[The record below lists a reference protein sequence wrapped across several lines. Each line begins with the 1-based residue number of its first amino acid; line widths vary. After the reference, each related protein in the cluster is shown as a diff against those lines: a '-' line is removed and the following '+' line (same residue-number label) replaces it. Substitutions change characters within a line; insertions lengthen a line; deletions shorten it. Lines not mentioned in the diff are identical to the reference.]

1 MLPVISTE
9 NLADFID
16 VFCETGFFSPEEME
30 EICVA
35 GAAVGLQPKLHVNQL
50 NSIGA
55 IEIGIKNNAL
65 SLDHLETL
73 SEEEITLLGDFKGCS
88 TLLPTAAFFLRMTF
102 QPARKL
108 INAGAAVTLASDYNP
123 GSSPSGNMNFVTALS
138 CIQMKML
145 PEEVINA
152 ATINGAYAMSCEK
165 ETGSIM
171 IGKRADI
178 IVTKKIPSIAYMFY
192 SFSINNIDRVMLKG
206 KWV

>member
-1 MLPVISTE
+1 
-9 NLADFID
+9 
-16 VFCETGFFSPEEME
+16 
-30 EICVA
+30 
-35 GAAVGLQPKLHVNQL
+35 
-50 NSIGA
+50 
-55 IEIGIKNNAL
+55 
-65 SLDHLETL
+65 
-73 SEEEITLLGDFKGCS
+73 
-88 TLLPTAAFFLRMTF
+88 MTF

-123 GSSPSGNMNFVTALS
+123 GPSPSGYMNFVTALS

-152 ATINGAYAMSCEK
+152 ATINGAYAMGCQK

-178 IVTKKIPSIAYMFY
+178 ILTKKIPSIAYMFY
-192 SFSINNIDRVMLKG
+192 SFSINNIDRVMVKG